1 MFRTISSIEGDMRLL
16 DDDRDV
22 EVENATLFVTAAE
35 AEEMM
40 SHLARLIELGG
51 VAHSHI
57 STEDFQRE
65 LTVCLYEEGGENS
78 ELNQRSLR
86 LLAGLG

>member
-1 MFRTISSIEGDMRLL
+1 MRIR
-16 DDDRDV
+16 DNDRDV
-22 EVENATLFVTAAE
+22 EVRNATLFVTAADAE
-35 AEEMM
+35 AIRET
-40 SHLARLIELGG
+40 LAMLLESGG
-51 VAHSHI
+51 NTHDHI
-57 STEDFQRE
+57 STDDFERE